1 MYKTNFDIRG
11 YLLFAILG
19 GFVAFMVWNNPSI
32 DVDIQSYKTQIN
44 ILQQRIDS
52 MQYQNNYLKNEADSL
67 SYKLGEY
74 DVKIKKLNTRI
85 YVIKRETEE
94 KLMAID
100 TFGSSEL
107 QKFFTERYNQSKDSI
122 N

>member
-1 MYKTNFDIRG
+1 MDKLKQNIRG

-19 GFVAFMVWNNPSI
+19 GFVAYMIWNNPSI

-52 MQYQNNYLKNEADSL
+52 MQYQNTYLKTEADSL
-67 SYKLGEY
+67 TFRLEEY
-74 DVKIKKLNTRI
+74 DEKIKKLNSRI
-85 YVIKRETEE
+85 YVIKRETEK

-107 QKFFTERYNQSKDSI
+107 QKFFTERYSQSKDSI

>member
-1 MYKTNFDIRG
+1 MDKPKFDYRG
-11 YLLFAILG
+11 YLFFAILG
-19 GFVAFMVWNNPSI
+19 GFVAYMIWNNPSI

-52 MQYQNNYLKNEADSL
+52 MQYQNNFLKTEADSL
-67 SYKLGEY
+67 TFRLGEY
-74 DVKIKKLNTRI
+74 DEKIKKLNSRI
-85 YVIKRETEE
+85 YVIKRETEK

-107 QKFFTERYNQSKDSI
+107 QKFFAERYNQSKDSI

>member
-1 MYKTNFDIRG
+1 MDKLKQNIRG

-19 GFVAFMVWNNPSI
+19 GFVAYMIWNNPSI

-52 MQYQNNYLKNEADSL
+52 MQYQNNFLKTEADSL
-67 SYKLGEY
+67 TFRLGEY
-74 DVKIKKLNTRI
+74 DEKIKKLNSRI
-85 YVIKRETEE
+85 YVIKRETEK
-94 KLMAID
+94 KLMAIE

>member
-1 MYKTNFDIRG
+1 MFRSNFDIRG

-19 GFVAFMVWNNPSI
+19 GFVAFMIWNNPSI

-52 MQYQNNYLKNEADSL
+52 MLYQNNYLKTEADSL
-67 SYKLGEY
+67 SFKLEEY